1 MHCVGYNE
9 CKHENLQKEDTG
21 EKEELRGG
29 DRDRDGEDGGG
40 AGRGERKDSWDK
52 GGGRREKKRERGSSS
67 ILYMNGRAQGKQGI
81 SQKMHSHRGRRGEGE
96 KSELME
102 KDEKGRD

>member
-1 MHCVGYNE
+1 MSVNMKIYRKRIQVRRRSCVE
-9 CKHENLQKEDTG
+9 ETG
-21 EKEELRGG
+21 TGTGRMGVEQGEEK
-29 DRDRDGEDGGG
+29 
-40 AGRGERKDSWDK
+40 RKDSWDK
-52 GGGRREKKRERGSSS
+52 GGGRREKKRERGSSA
-67 ILYMNGRAQGKQGI
+67 ILYMSGRAQGKQGI